1 MCSMPIDSRTMS
13 SETPAR
19 ASSSA
24 FNWRWVVLAGWQA
37 RDLASPML
45 TSRTTSFKASMKRAP
60 AALPPWM
67 PKDRIAAGRPQVA
80 PGQGVLGVVG
90 EAGVFHPGHLRMLL
104 QVAGY
109 GEGVVAVALHAQRQ
123 GLQALEDEEGVE
135 RRERRAHVAQRYH
148 PAAADEGGGSEG
160 LGEVTPW

>member
-1 MCSMPIDSRTMS
+1 PGSRTSALSPLRWTKAIFSSVRCLASSVGSGMALSMSGIPARLAGRPGRARTETLARTDRSAQRAAAARAWSRSARMSSMCSMPIDSRTMS

-67 PKDRIAAGRPQVA
+67 PKDRIAAGRP
-80 PGQGVLGVVG
+80 P
-90 EAGVFHPGHLRMLL
+90 R
-104 QVAGY
+104 
-109 GEGVVAVALHAQRQ
+109 
-123 GLQALEDEEGVE
+123 
-135 RRERRAHVAQRYH
+135 
-148 PAAADEGGGSEG
+148 
-160 LGEVTPW
+160 

>member
-123 GLQALEDEEGVE
+123 GLQALRMRKALNGESAAPMLRSGTT
-135 RRERRAHVAQRYH
+135 RQR
-148 PAAADEGGGSEG
+148 PMKAAGPKAS
-160 LGEVTPW
+160 V